1 MTFYHQQ
8 LLKLKKE
15 IYPHD
20 ALYQQIINAKIFID
34 KHFTE
39 NIYLDDMTGKA
50 FLSKFHFLRLFKN
63 SYGQTPH
70 QYLTEQRI
78 RKAKQLLRAG
88 MTATEVCAAVGF
100 ESLSSFTRLFKK
112 LTGTPPA
119 TFQKNSTR
127 VKLKPL
133 LPIATGHCVHPRKR
147 A

>member
-1 MTFYHQQ
+1 
-8 LLKLKKE
+8 
-15 IYPHD
+15 
-20 ALYQQIINAKIFID
+20 
-34 KHFTE
+34 
-39 NIYLDDMTGKA
+39 MTGKA

-78 RKAKQLLRAG
+78 RKAKQLLRSG

-112 LTGTPPA
+112 LTGTPPSM
-119 TFQKNSTR
+119 FQKNSKM
-127 VKLKPL
+127 KLNPL
-133 LPIATGHCVHPRKR
+133 SPIAIGHCVNPRKR